1 MNHFEWAECKQGT
14 AQLLSTVI
22 ANAQYGADMGRPE
35 RADLLAEF
43 EAVGREGKFI
53 SCRHA

>member
-1 MNHFEWAECKQGT
+1 MNHFEWAESKQGI
-14 AQLLSTVI
+14 AQVLSTVI
-22 ANAQYGADMGRPE
+22 ANAQYGADMGRPG